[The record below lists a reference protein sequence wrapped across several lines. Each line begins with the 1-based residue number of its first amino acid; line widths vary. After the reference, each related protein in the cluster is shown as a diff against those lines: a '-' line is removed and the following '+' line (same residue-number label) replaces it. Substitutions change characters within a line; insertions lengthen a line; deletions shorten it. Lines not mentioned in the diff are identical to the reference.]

1 MLRATLAAAALSL
14 LAACGSTPPQ
24 QQPPPP
30 ATSAAPPTS
39 SATSTTT
46 STSTTSSTPSPTTTS
61 YPFAAA
67 DGRNLKACA
76 DGACEV
82 FVKSGNV
89 LRINGL
95 GSVSITVADGM
106 VTFTQVGAGGFTSVL
121 SGRPGNTEGINNV
134 TFLIMAVQGGEAAV
148 RVSKG

>member
-1 MLRATLAAAALSL
+1 MLRITLAAAALSL

-30 ATSAAPPTS
+30 PTTSTS
-39 SATSTTT
+39 SATSTTTT

-61 YPFAAA
+61 YPFAAT

-95 GSVSITVADGM
+95 GSVSITVAAGM